1 MAIMKYLSFHNDI
14 KKYYTVQEI
23 DSLIN
28 SYQRTID
35 TFTDQIRYYS
45 NYSIFKKLADE
56 AIKQGEELLDLL
68 DCMKIMTEETDDKLI
83 IDKTDF
89 VPMSKKES
97 EEIRKLWLDFLESQ
111 KKGNILDRC
120 KYIAFV
126 GKKLKEEKDNIL
138 DEMKV
143 L

>member
-1 MAIMKYLSFHNDI
+1 MKYLSFHNDI

>member
-1 MAIMKYLSFHNDI
+1 
-14 KKYYTVQEI
+14 
-23 DSLIN
+23 
-28 SYQRTID
+28 
-35 TFTDQIRYYS
+35 
-45 NYSIFKKLADE
+45 
-56 AIKQGEELLDLL
+56 
-68 DCMKIMTEETDDKLI
+68 MTEETADKII

-89 VPMSKKES
+89 VPMSKKER

-120 KYIAFV
+120 GEYIAFV
-126 GKKLKEEKDNIL
+126 GKKLKEAKDDML